1 MPSQA
6 VLSMCNEKRAVLKN
20 AFTGSGS
27 HENDSPVPVVAVKQ
41 EEKADLMDHRL
52 SFGVQ

>member
-1 MPSQA
+1 MLRDGMPSQA

-27 HENDSPVPVVAVKQ
+27 HENASPVPVVAVKK
-41 EEKADLMDHRL
+41 EAKADLMHH
-52 SFGVQ
+52 G